1 MWFQKAEHMQTHL
14 KSSPLHSV
22 PTMGAY
28 NAVDVLP
35 SHIFPLLESV
45 KNIFGHSHFILQ
57 AKPNLREVIFFLLRK
72 KCTTRVINDL

>member
-1 MWFQKAEHMQTHL
+1 MQTHL

-35 SHIFPLLESV
+35 SHSFPLLV

-72 KCTTRVINDL
+72 KCITRVINDL